1 MSFVNIHGQ
10 VVDVTK
16 AEGGKKPPSKKPT
29 APKEAQ
35 HKGWLAVGYS
45 PTQLADAKREHEA
58 AEAKSKE
65 APKAFNEDS
74 FMRLHKPEK
83 IAKKPYFSN
92 EAALTACQLAEK
104 SGWKNCHTRA
114 VERAGK

>member
-10 VVDVTK
+10 PIAVDASAK
-16 AEGGKKPPSKKPT
+16 KKPPPKKSSGSR
-29 APKEAQ
+29 EAE

-45 PTQLADAKREHEA
+45 PTQLADARREHEA

-65 APKAFNEDS
+65 APKPFNEDS

-83 IAKKPYFSN
+83 IHKKPYFSN
-92 EAALTACQLAEK
+92 EAALTACGLAEK